1 MTLDA
6 LTHYLQMYGYWVIIL
21 VLFCGIIGIPA
32 PEETFIIFIGAFIA
46 EQNLNLLW
54 SISAA
59 LLGANIGMFVTYMIG
74 RKLGTPLIEKYG
86 GWLKITPERWGRL
99 QAKFDKFDNRILIL
113 GYFLPGLRQL
123 TPYMSGTRALPPSK
137 FFSLAFLGSLLW
149 TTLYMAIGFYFG
161 SRIGLKYLSL
171 MALTFF
177 LIFIAGLVWKN
188 WLSPGRTRVNS

>member
-6 LTHYLQMYGYWVIIL
+6 LTHYLQMYGYWVIII

-74 RKLGTPLIEKYG
+74 RRLGTPLIKKYG
-86 GWLKITPERWGRL
+86 SWLKITPERWVRL
-99 QAKFDKFDNRILIL
+99 QAKFDRFDNRILIL

-149 TTLYMAIGFYFG
+149 TTLYIAIGFYFG
-161 SRIGLKYLSL
+161 NMIGLKYLSL

-177 LIFIAGLVWKN
+177 LIFIVGLVWKN
-188 WLSPGRTRVNS
+188 WFSPARNKVNS